1 MKKKTLLIPALSTV
15 LVSTA
20 VLTNT
25 VYADEPVENA
35 VLESSV
41 ALPPQVENNLVEPQ
55 AENSEVVATEAPAET
70 LEVLP
75 DTTEISEPTSEE
87 SQPQAIAEDNDTNK
101 SAQENPVVS
110 ETDGTV
116 TIINTNDIHGR
127 IEEGRDVIGMAKLA
141 TIVKETR
148 SQGET
153 LVLDA
158 GDAFQGMPISNS
170 SKGEDMAKLM
180 NQIGFDAM
188 AVGNHEFDFS
198 LEQAIKLEK
207 MLEFPLL
214 SVNTY
219 VDGVR
224 LFKPSVIIDKDK
236 TIEGDEFVVIGVT
249 TPETATKTHPK
260 NVEKVVFRDPISEVE
275 NAIAEIEA
283 RAKAEGVSYKN
294 YIVLGHLGIDAST
307 KKEWQGSTMAEAL
320 SKNPLLKD
328 KRVLMI
334 DGHSHTLAEATYG
347 DNTIYSQT
355 GSYLNNVGKIV
366 LTKDDMKVSFINAE
380 QGKAYEAD
388 PEVAATVAEI
398 KKRYEEVNAVVV
410 VDASPV
416 ELQGERANVRVRETN
431 LGNLISDSLL
441 EYSKTGFS
449 RPSNLA
455 VMNGGGI
462 RATIQ
467 KGQPI
472 TKGDIIAILPF
483 GNFISQIKVTGK
495 QVVDM
500 FAHSLGSMVQK
511 DSETGEVIRD
521 ENGQPLLGASG
532 GFLHVS
538 GANVYYDTNLEG
550 EARILYVELLNP
562 ETGLIEP
569 LDFAKDYYLTTND
582 FLAAGGDGYDML
594 GGAREEGPSMDV
606 VFAEYLET
614 VDLNDYEVINPNSR
628 LISIDSTLDTDNDGF
643 PDFIELILMT
653 DPSNAENY
661 PGMKMKD
668 EKHDKQM
675 MMSMDKKKSDSS
687 KQVPVSYAKK
697 YDTLPN
703 TGSSN
708 DTMLILLGLSMTTL
722 GLYGIKKRSYG
733 R

>member
-1 MKKKTLLIPALSTV
+1 MKKKTLLIPTLSSVLFSTV
-15 LVSTA
+15 I
-20 VLTNT
+20 LTNT
-25 VYADEPVENA
+25 VYADEPVENSISE
-35 VLESSV
+35 LSV
-41 ALPPQVENNLVEPQ
+41 TLLPKTENSKVAISEIPVEP
-55 AENSEVVATEAPAET
+55 V
-70 LEVLP
+70 EVLP
-75 DTTEISEPTSEE
+75 DVTETSEPTSEE
-87 SQPQAIAEDNDTNK
+87 SLPQVTSEGDNTNQTTQK
-101 SAQENPVVS
+101 NPVVT

-148 SQGET
+148 AQGET

-249 TPETATKTHPK
+249 TPETGTKTHPK
-260 NVEKVVFRDPISEVE
+260 NVENVVFKDPISEVE

-283 RAKAEGVSYKN
+283 RAKAEGISYKN

-307 KKEWQGSTMAEAL
+307 KKEWQGSTMAQAL
-320 SKNPLLKD
+320 SKNPLLKN

-355 GSYLNNVGKIV
+355 GSYLNNVGKII
-366 LTKDDMKVSFINAE
+366 LTKDDMKVTFINAK

-388 PEVAATVAEI
+388 PQVAATVAEI
-398 KKRYEEVNAVVV
+398 KERYEEVNAVVV

-416 ELQGERANVRVRETN
+416 ELQGERENVRVRETN

-449 RPSNLA
+449 RPSNLS

-462 RATIQ
+462 RATIK

-495 QVVDM
+495 QVIDM
-500 FAHSLGSMVQK
+500 FTHSLGSMIQK
-511 DSETGEVIRD
+511 NSENNEVIRD
-521 ENGQPLLGASG
+521 EKGQPLLSASG

-538 GANVYYDTNLEG
+538 GAKVYYDTNLKG

-562 ETGLIEP
+562 ETGKVEP
-569 LDFAKDYYLTTND
+569 IDLAKDYYLTTND

-614 VDLNDYEVINPNSR
+614 INLNDYEVINPNSR

-643 PDFIELILMT
+643 PDFIELILKSN
-653 DPSNAENY
+653 PSNSKSY
-661 PGMKMKD
+661 PGMEMKTQ
-668 EKHDKQM
+668 KHDKQM
-675 MMSMDKKKSDSS
+675 LMSTKEKSSESS
-687 KQVPVSYAKK
+687 KKLPISYAKK

-708 DTMLILLGLSMTTL
+708 DKILILLGLTMTTL
-722 GLYGIKKRSYG
+722 SLYGIKKRSYG

>member
-1 MKKKTLLIPALSTV
+1 MKKKTLLIPALST
-15 LVSTA
+15 LLISTT

-25 VYADEPVENA
+25 VYADEPVESTNSD
-35 VLESSV
+35 LSV
-41 ALPPQVENNLVEPQ
+41 TLLPKSENTEIVT
-55 AENSEVVATEAPAET
+55 SEAPAKT
-70 LEVLP
+70 KEVLP
-75 DTTEISEPTSEE
+75 EKTIISEPISEE
-87 SQPQAIAEDNDTNK
+87 SQPKVTDKDNNNNQTD
-101 SAQENPVVS
+101 EEILVVP
-110 ETDGTV
+110 ETDNV
-116 TIINTNDIHGR
+116 ITIINTNDIHGR
-127 IEEGRDVIGMAKLA
+127 IEEGRGVIGMAKLA
-141 TIVKETR
+141 TIVNETR

-180 NQIGFDAM
+180 NLIGFDAM

-236 TIEGDEFVVIGVT
+236 TVEGDEFVVIGVT
-249 TPETATKTHPK
+249 TPETGTKTHPK
-260 NVEKVVFRDPISEVE
+260 NVEKVVFKDPISEVE

-283 RAKAEGVSYKN
+283 RAKADGILYKN

-366 LTKDDMKVSFINAE
+366 LTKDDMKVSFINSE
-380 QGKAYEAD
+380 QGKGYKAD
-388 PEVAATVAEI
+388 PEVAAAVSKI
-398 KKRYEEVNAVVV
+398 KERFEKVNAVVV

-416 ELQGERANVRVRETN
+416 ELQGERENVRVRETN

-500 FAHSLGSMVQK
+500 FAHSLGSMIQK
-511 DSETGEVIRD
+511 NSETDEVIRD
-521 ENGQPLLGASG
+521 ENGQPLLSASG

-562 ETGLIEP
+562 ETGKVEP
-569 LDFAKDYYLTTND
+569 IDLTKDYYLTTND

-606 VFAEYLET
+606 VFAEYLEN
-614 VDLNDYEVINPNSR
+614 VDLKGYQVINPNSR

-643 PDFIELILMT
+643 PDFIEFILMT
-653 DPSNAENY
+653 DPTNPMSN
-661 PGMKMKD
+661 PSIRD
-668 EKHDKQM
+668 QQHDNQM
-675 MMSMDKKKSDSS
+675 MMSMDKKKSGSS

-697 YDTLPN
+697 YETLPN

-708 DTMLILLGLSMTTL
+708 DITLILLGLTMSTL
-722 GLYGIKKRSYG
+722 GLYGIKKRNYG